1 MDIIVGLTAKKQNTK
16 GVDLKMPIEQKKLE
30 EKRKEVLVDFDGKA
44 ISAYPKVLIA
54 EDAYQAT
61 IDSVNLVSVPDY
73 DHPEQPVHKIVL
85 QVRIGENMLPL
96 FANPVVKKASAG
108 GKGYSNSK
116 LFDILEAANEIESAK
131 KQVEALE
138 TFEGLAGFLEARLK
152 GRACRVLVESSKS
165 RAGDSYSTVKKI
177 IRFEGAEVKA

>member
-1 MDIIVGLTAKKQNTK
+1 
-16 GVDLKMPIEQKKLE
+16 MPIEQKKLE

-61 IDSVNLVSVPDY
+61 IDSVNLVYVPDY
-73 DHPEQPVHKIVL
+73 NHPEQPVHKIVL
-85 QVRIGENMLPL
+85 QVRIGENVLPL
-96 FANPVVKKASAG
+96 FCNPVVKKASAG
-108 GKGYSNSK
+108 NTGYSNSK
-116 LFDILEAANEIESAK
+116 LFDILEAANEIDAAR

-138 TFEGLAGFLEARLK
+138 TFEGIAGFLEARLK
-152 GRACRVLVESSKS
+152 GRACRVLVETSKS

-177 IRFEGAEVKA
+177 IRFEGVEAKAA